1 MACTASRSIPRATS
15 TRPRPTRVNA
25 FRNSSSKA
33 SAACRPA
40 SKAHSG
46 RSAEADGRRRF
57 EIELT
62 IIKQGEF
69 ELAANLGC
77 VREIQYELSGA
88 VPMGPTPIL
97 WQRDNIFRR
106 IGQSAQDPAVF
117 RRQRSAQR
125 LGYVTGI
132 QHL

>member
-1 MACTASRSIPRATS
+1 VRFSQGTGSGAGLG
-15 TRPRPTRVNA
+15 RV
-25 FRNSSSKA
+25 
-33 SAACRPA
+33 
-40 SKAHSG
+40 
-46 RSAEADGRRRF
+46 RRRF

-97 WQRDNIFRR
+97 WQRDNIIRR

-125 LGYVTGI
+125 LGYVTVI
-132 QHL
+132 QHLKSACCKQILMCFSQYVPF